1 MRHFFVIKAFLIISD
16 LKRVKTALKTVGFDC
31 VFKSEEKLVGFV
43 FFAKNSLDDNERGV
57 PKKWYFNQVFGKYP
71 ELGIRG
77 YCLFL

>member
-43 FFAKNSLDDNERGV
+43 FLPKIALMTMKEGSLKN
-57 PKKWYFNQVFGKYP
+57 
-71 ELGIRG
+71 GILIRFSENT
-77 YCLFL
+77 LN